1 LTSIESPLQE
11 AVRIQREKDS
21 AAGKAFASPRSPTLL
36 RLVYLLLGLAAAA
49 GVAVAYLRGEQTLQ
63 FAISLSAFALLVT
76 LGIVMAHVT
85 RSKLVESQRRYQAR
99 LFIRNLELQDMAM
112 RDDLTQLFNRRYFY
126 ERLQREL
133 EQAHRYQRPLAVV
146 VLDVDGLKTMNDV
159 YGHKAGDLVLAT
171 MGRLLVECTRTCDVP
186 ARIGGDEFGVI
197 MPETDKSGAF
207 AVARRLQQGVEAGS
221 AIEENGRKHK
231 LRVSMG
237 VSGFPWGGDDVDQIV
252 QWADTYMYAAKA
264 ARRNQGSSTT
274 QKSCCVKSPAP
285 AGDEAHEV

>member
-1 LTSIESPLQE
+1 
-11 AVRIQREKDS
+11 
-21 AAGKAFASPRSPTLL
+21 
-36 RLVYLLLGLAAAA
+36 
-49 GVAVAYLRGEQTLQ
+49 
-63 FAISLSAFALLVT
+63 
-76 LGIVMAHVT
+76 
-85 RSKLVESQRRYQAR
+85 
-99 LFIRNLELQDMAM
+99 M

-133 EQAHRYQRPLAVV
+133 DQACNYQRPLAVV
-146 VLDVDGLKTMNDV
+146 VLDVDGLKSVNDV

-207 AVARRLQQGVEAGS
+207 AVARRLQQGVEAAS

-264 ARRNQGSSTT
+264 ARRDQSGSSSR
-274 QKSCCVKSPAP
+274 KSAVLGGPAP
-285 AGDEAHEV
+285 DKVEASED